1 MEIFDNLDKINTY
14 EEFKSKNFGIF
25 IRVVRAKCL
34 GKNAD
39 DELKSKFYNLKMK
52 IEVPEN
58 NKKDFNEKMTQI
70 EFMIN
75 GGLRKFQPIAC

>member
-1 MEIFDNLDKINTY
+1 MNIY
-14 EEFKSKNFGIF
+14 
-25 IRVVRAKCL
+25 RVVRAKCL

-58 NKKDFNEKMTQI
+58 NKNDFDERISQI

-75 GGLRKFQPIAC
+75 GGLRKMQPIAC